1 MGKYLWDLRSAN
13 DKNKTKYKP
22 CCGGGRD
29 EYYEINVKAFYS
41 MKVSFGQSQYTEGK
55 TEKMFSMYNIYK
67 RLIYSIQ
74 EIPTN

>member
-29 EYYEINVKAFYS
+29 EFYEINVKAFYS
-41 MKVSFGQSQYTEGK
+41 MKVSLDK
-55 TEKMFSMYNIYK
+55 VNIQK
-67 RLIYSIQ
+67 VRQ
-74 EIPTN
+74 ERCFACITFTKG